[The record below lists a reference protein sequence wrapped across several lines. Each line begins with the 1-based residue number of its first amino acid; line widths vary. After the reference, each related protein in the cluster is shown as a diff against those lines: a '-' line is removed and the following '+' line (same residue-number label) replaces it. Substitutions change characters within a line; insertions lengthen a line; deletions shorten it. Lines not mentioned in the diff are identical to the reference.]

1 MNLTN
6 AYVLWFV
13 LGLGLVV
20 TDLFLGTFFLL
31 VVAIGFGAA
40 GLVSLAGGDLVL
52 QLVIGA
58 AVGLA
63 GTLTLRKMRWAKRGK
78 RGESSSNPD
87 LVLDIGQVV
96 QVKQW
101 ENGTARVHY
110 RGADWD
116 AVLDSAAATSYPG
129 SYHIKAIRGSTLV
142 LAQRPA
148 SAHARPEDTDTTS

>member
-1 MNLTN
+1 MTN

-20 TDLFLGTFFLL
+20 TELFTGTFYLL

-40 GLVSLAGGDLVL
+40 GLVSLSGGDLVL

-63 GTLTLRKMRWAKRGK
+63 GTLILRKMRWAKRGK
-78 RGESSSNPD
+78 RGESASNPD
-87 LVLDIGQVV
+87 MVIDIGQVV
-96 QVKQW
+96 HVAQW
-101 ENGTARVHY
+101 THGSARVQY

-116 AVLDSAAATSYPG
+116 AVLEPG
-129 SYHIKAIRGSTLV
+129 SASNPGPYCIRAIRGSTLV
-142 LAQRPA
+142 LAPLPA
-148 SAHARPEDTDTTS
+148 SSSSSADASDAR